1 MADNKAKTA
10 DEAYAEWQKSVE
22 DRITAL
28 GERLD
33 ALEKPKSSGKGDAAL
48 ADRVASLE
56 KMAGVSAEQA
66 GVA

>member
-1 MADNKAKTA
+1 MADNKTKTA

-28 GERLD
+28 
-33 ALEKPKSSGKGDAAL
+33 EKPKSGGKDDAAL
-48 ADRVASLE
+48 ADRVANLE

-66 GVA
+66 GVV

>member
-1 MADNKAKTA
+1 MADNKTKTA

-28 GERLD
+28 
-33 ALEKPKSSGKGDAAL
+33 EKPKSGGKDDAAL
-48 ADRVASLE
+48 ADRVANLE
-56 KMAGVSAEQA
+56 KMAGVSAGQA